1 LECVD
6 DNGNG
11 TYTAY
16 FGYYNR
22 CDCWVNI
29 PIGADNKFTPDP
41 QDRGQTQFFE
51 PGRVINDFSMVFDG
65 SNLVLYLKSP
75 NGEAATSTASVNP
88 DQRCY

>member
-1 LECVD
+1 MD

-29 PIGADNKFTPDP
+29 PIGADNIFTPDP

-51 PGRVINDFSMVFDG
+51 PGRVINDFSVVFDG
-65 SNLVLYLKSP
+65 SNLVWYLKSP